1 MAKKKQPV
9 TTEEEVVSENEE
21 VVTPEVP
28 VETTETPVASE
39 EAKPAEESKEE
50 SKVDKMLSHPE
61 PLVIETPED
70 RDFGEVIEE
79 ARQEIQ
85 KKYSKNRRVSNIVTF
100 ISVAFIV
107 VAFIL
112 IVQSTA
118 WMQYVGYGVGG
129 ATLIFMIVWYFVNRN
144 KLPRAVKE
152 YVKVVTKTLNGH
164 AFRNTEFSELKSD
177 PNDKLQLTDILADG
191 VYKDAT
197 SIASRNV
204 ITGEYAK
211 RSFSIG
217 DVAMRTGSG
226 KKTENIFFGKYI
238 TYVNDLHFEGRYV
251 IVSKGAQ
258 ELDLPNALEDLV
270 VLEEDEK
277 FLIYGPE
284 GRTYKK
290 ELGTKV
296 VPLLKQ
302 IKVDDPLLNL
312 VVCLWAGHSA
322 AYLSYTDA
330 IISLPFEKEYN
341 KEPFD
346 SYVSE
351 QNQIMNALKTLI
363 K

>member
-1 MAKKKQPV
+1 MGKKKV
-9 TTEEEVVSENEE
+9 TAPSEENVVVENEE
-21 VVTPEVP
+21 VAASEAP
-28 VETTETPVASE
+28 VEETETPVASTE
-39 EAKPAEESKEE
+39 TPAEESNE
-50 SKVDKMLSHPE
+50 SKVDKMLSHAE

-79 ARQEIQ
+79 ARQNIQ
-85 KKYSKNRRVSNIVTF
+85 DKYKKNKRNSNIVTF
-100 ISVAFIV
+100 ISVALIV

-118 WMQYVGYGVGG
+118 WMQYTGYGVGG

-152 YVKVVTKTLNGH
+152 YVKVVTTKLNGH
-164 AFRNTEFSELKSD
+164 AFRNTEFSKLQSD

-204 ITGEYAK
+204 ITGEYAN
-211 RSFSIG
+211 RSFTIG

-226 KKTENIFFGKYI
+226 KKTENIFFGKYL

-251 IVSKGAQ
+251 IVSKGATIYDQ
-258 ELDLPNALEDLV
+258 PNALEDLV
-270 VLEEDEK
+270 VLEESDN
-277 FLIYGPE
+277 FVIYGPE
-284 GRTYKK
+284 GHTYKK

-330 IISLPFEKEYN
+330 IISLPFEKEFV
-341 KEPFD
+341 KEPYD
-346 SYVSE
+346 SYVSQ